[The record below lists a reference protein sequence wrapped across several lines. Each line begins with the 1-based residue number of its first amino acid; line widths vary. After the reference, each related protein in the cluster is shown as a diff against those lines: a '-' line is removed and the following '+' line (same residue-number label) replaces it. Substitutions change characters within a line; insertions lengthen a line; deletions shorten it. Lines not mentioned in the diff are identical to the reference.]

1 MSIRNQDQVRLQAD
15 GLGVDRKIF
24 KQDQV
29 RVQAAQAG
37 DEPYELAAD
46 SLPQPETPRGSITEY
61 RLDDSARF
69 PGTKRRYWVYV
80 PAQYTPDH
88 PANLMVFQDGVTYL
102 APNVNAHVVFDNL
115 IHRGEMPV
123 CVGVFV
129 EPGDRGPG
137 LPIWGG
143 DTNRNVEY
151 DTLSDA
157 YAQFL
162 LDELIPR
169 LPVAVTDDATR
180 RAICGH
186 SSGGIC
192 AFTAAWERPEA
203 FGNVVS
209 HCGSF
214 VNIFGGHEYPSLIR
228 RTERKPLRVFL
239 QTGERDVDVVFG
251 NWPIANRDMASALAY
266 RGYEYEL
273 VIGEGG
279 HTLKHGG
286 SIFPDTMRWL
296 WGRTDDRR
304 SP

>member
-1 MSIRNQDQVRLQAD
+1 VQLQA
-15 GLGVDRKIF
+15 
-24 KQDQV
+24 
-29 RVQAAQAG
+29 AMAG
-37 DEPYELAAD
+37 DEPYELGTD
-46 SLPQPETPRGSITEY
+46 SLPHPGTPRGSVTVY

-69 PGTKRRYWVYV
+69 PERSAGTGCTSPPSTRRITRRTSSCSKTATGTCSRMSTLTWSSTISSIEPRCLSASVCSSS
-80 PAQYTPDH
+80 
-88 PANLMVFQDGVTYL
+88 L
-102 APNVNAHVVFDNL
+102 ATA
-115 IHRGEMPV
+115 
-123 CVGVFV
+123 
-129 EPGDRGPG
+129 PGNP
-137 LPIWGG
+137 LWGG

-162 LDELIPR
+162 LEELIPG

-180 RAICGH
+180 RALCGH

-192 AFTAAWERPEA
+192 AFTAAWEHPEA

-214 VNIFGGHEYPSLIR
+214 VNIRGGHEYPSVIR

-239 QTGERDVDVVFG
+239 QTGERDLDVVFG
-251 NWPIANRDMASALAY
+251 NWQIGNRDMASALAY

-279 HTLKHGG
+279 HTLEHGG
-286 SIFPDTMRWL
+286 AIFPDTMRWL
-296 WGRTDDRR
+296 WRR
-304 SP
+304 SDDPRSP

>member
-1 MSIRNQDQVRLQAD
+1 M
-15 GLGVDRKIF
+15 VDREGLDAAIRR
-24 KQDQV
+24 QDEA
-29 RVQAAQAG
+29 RVDAATEA
-37 DEPYELAAD
+37 DEPYALGAD
-46 SLPQPETPRGSITEY
+46 SLPQPGTPRGTVTEH

-80 PAQYTPDH
+80 PAQHTQDH
-88 PANLMVFQDGVTYL
+88 PANLMVFQDGDRYL
-102 APNVNAHVVFDNL
+102 RPDVNAHVVFDNL
-115 IHRGEMPV
+115 IHRGEIPV

-151 DTLSDA
+151 DTLSDD

-162 LDELIPR
+162 LDELLPR
-169 LPVAVTDDATR
+169 VPVAVTDDPTR
-180 RAICGH
+180 RATCGI

-192 AFTAAWERPEA
+192 AFTVAWERPDA

-239 QTGERDVDVVFG
+239 QTGERDVDIVFG
-251 NWPIANRDMASALAY
+251 SWPIANRDMAAALAY

-273 VIGEGG
+273 VVGEGG

-286 SIFPDTMRWL
+286 SILPDTMRWL
-296 WGRTDDRR
+296 WGRTDDRP

>member
-1 MSIRNQDQVRLQAD
+1 LSISKQDQVRL
-15 GLGVDRKIF
+15 R

-29 RVQAAQAG
+29 RMQAAEAG
-37 DEPYELAAD
+37 DEPYELGAD
-46 SLPQPETPRGSITEY
+46 SLPQPGTPRGSVTEY
-61 RLDDSARF
+61 RLDDGARF

-88 PANLMVFQDGVTYL
+88 PANLMVFQDGVKYL
-102 APNVNAHVVFDNL
+102 LPDVNAHVVFDNL

-123 CVGVFV
+123 CIGVFV

-137 LPIWGG
+137 NPLWGG

-162 LDELIPR
+162 LDEL
-169 LPVAVTDDATR
+169 LPGLPIAVTADATR

-214 VNIFGGHEYPSLIR
+214 VNIFGGHEYPSMIR

-239 QTGERDVDVVFG
+239 QTGERDLDVVFG
-251 NWPIANRDMASALAY
+251 NWPIANRDMACALAY

>member
-1 MSIRNQDQVRLQAD
+1 VNESDQSISKRDQAQFAKR
-15 GLGVDRKIF
+15 
-24 KQDQV
+24 DQV
-29 RVQAAQAG
+29 RVDAATEG
-37 DEPYELAAD
+37 DEPYELGTD
-46 SLPQPETPRGSITEY
+46 SLPQPGTPRGSVTEY
-61 RLDDSARF
+61 RLDDSQRF

-80 PAQYTPDH
+80 PAQYTPDR
-88 PANLMVFQDGVTYL
+88 PPNLMVFQDGLTYL
-102 APNVNAHVVFDNL
+102 APNVNANVVFDNL
-115 IHRGEMPV
+115 IHRGEMPA

-162 LDELIPR
+162 LDELLPG
-169 LPVAVTDDATR
+169 LPVAVTDDAAR
-180 RAICGH
+180 RAICGI

-203 FGNVVS
+203 FGNAVS

-239 QTGERDVDVVFG
+239 QTGERDVDIVFG

-279 HTLKHGG
+279 HTLEHGG
-286 SIFPDTMRWL
+286 AIFPDTMRWL

-304 SP
+304 SS